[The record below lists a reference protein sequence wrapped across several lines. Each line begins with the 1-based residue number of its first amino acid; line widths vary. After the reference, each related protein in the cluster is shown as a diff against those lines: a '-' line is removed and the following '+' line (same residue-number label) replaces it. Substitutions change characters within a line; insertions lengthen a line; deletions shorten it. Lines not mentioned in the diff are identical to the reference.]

1 MSKNPVDKLKVF
13 LSRIPFLR
21 LMALKLLR
29 LISRDITIHNPYT
42 RDRLFLNLYHHKGY
56 WYFGRSRE
64 RATMEKFRKLIPAGS
79 VVVEIGGHI
88 GYISQYFSMLVG
100 EAGKVIVFEPGSNNL
115 PYTEANLKSRKNVY
129 LVKKAI
135 SDKLGEA
142 IFYEDNI
149 TGQNNSLLSEYKN
162 ADSVSKS
169 HSEKLVKHKR
179 VVQVTTLDNY
189 LDENDL
195 VCDFIKIDIE
205 GFELNALRG
214 MSKTL
219 QKCKSL
225 MIEVTE
231 NQEEVSQILM
241 ANQFSIEDE
250 DGNKMAPIPSTFN
263 GNIFALKFN

>member
-1 MSKNPVDKLKVF
+1 MSKNSIDKLKVF
-13 LSRIPFLR
+13 LSGIPVLR
-21 LMALKLLR
+21 WMVLKLLKF
-29 LISRDITIHNPYT
+29 ISRDITIHNPYT
-42 RDRLFLNLYHHKGY
+42 GDRLLLNLYRHKGY

-64 RATMEKFRKLIPAGS
+64 RATMEKFRQLIPPGS
-79 VVVEIGGHI
+79 NVVEIGGHI
-88 GYISQYFSMLVG
+88 GFISQFFSMLVG

-115 PYTEANLKSRKNVY
+115 TYTEANLKSKNIQ
-129 LVKKAI
+129 LVKKAV

-149 TGQNNSLLSEYKN
+149 TGQNNSLLSDYKN
-162 ADSVSKS
+162 ADSVSKT
-169 HSEKLVKHKR
+169 HSEKLEKHKT

-195 VCDFIKIDIE
+195 TCDFIKIDIE

-214 MSKTL
+214 MPKTL

-231 NQEEVSQILM
+231 NQEEVSKILIT
-241 ANQFSIEDE
+241 NSFGIEDE
-250 DGNKMAPIPSTFN
+250 EGNKMVDIPRTFN
-263 GNIFALKFN
+263 GNIFALKLN